1 MLQSRVAGATD
12 SPDPPPYPWGCW
24 LRENVNIFRV
34 RVMVER
40 QQLFNSLWLSLTT
53 AILTTQP
60 VWANTI
66 LVTAVRIDPTDSGM
80 KVILESKKSATPT
93 VFTSSYGKTF
103 VADIVNTQLRVGS
116 VNNFRQDNPA
126 DGIAAIAVTSLTP
139 NSIRVAVTG
148 KDGVPLASMRG
159 GKEGLVLSLK
169 ASSNTSVTQA
179 SIQPLVNDTSSNA
192 SKNSDEQTALVGYE
206 ERSLDRADGSK
217 LDAIASNIKYKDV
230 ARETQQG
237 QQTTRSAA
245 ASRQQSVATNSL
257 PQVNPTSV
265 NPGPRPSRQAPNYLN
280 PTPNPLQFPTKI
292 DEVRIQGTEAIT
304 LQQALEL
311 ARRNNR
317 TLQAAEQTLQRSQV
331 AVREASSARYPTLD
345 ATTGINRQQST
356 GGELSSQRSP
366 LQTDSDTPST
376 SANANLRLSY
386 DLYTSGERSAR
397 IRAAEEQVRFNELEV
412 ERQKE
417 ELRLNVFNDYYG
429 LQGADQQ
436 VRINL
441 EAVRNA
447 EASLR
452 QAQAL
457 EQAGV
462 GTRFD
467 VLRSQVQL
475 ANATQD
481 LTNARSQQQVARR
494 QLVQRLSLA
503 QSVDIT
509 AADPVQVAGRWNLS
523 LEESIVLA
531 FQNRADL
538 QQQLVQRN
546 INEQQRRIAL
556 SALLPKV
563 NLEAN
568 YNVLNVFNDRLERAD
583 GYSLGANIRM
593 NLFDGGAARARA
605 EQEETNKAIS
615 ETRFADQR
623 NQIRFQVEESYA
635 NLQSNFANISTADVA
650 LSQARESLRL
660 ARLRFQAG
668 IGTQTDVINAEN
680 ELTRAQGN
688 LVNAILNYNRS
699 LATLQRS
706 VSSGAQR

>member
-1 MLQSRVAGATD
+1 M
-12 SPDPPPYPWGCW
+12 
-24 LRENVNIFRV
+24 
-34 RVMVER
+34 ER

-80 KVILESKKSATPT
+80 KVILESGKSATPT

-103 VADIVNTQLRVGS
+103 VADIVNTQLRFGS
-116 VNNFRQDNPA
+116 VNNFRQENPA

-179 SIQPLVNDTSSNA
+179 SIQPLVNDTSSDA
-192 SKNSDEQTALVGYE
+192 SRNSEEQTALVGYE

-230 ARETQQG
+230 ARGTQQG

-245 ASRQQSVATNSL
+245 ASRQQTVATNSL
-257 PQVNPTSV
+257 PQVNPSQI
-265 NPGPRPSRQAPNYLN
+265 NPGPRPSRPAPNYLN
-280 PTPNPLQFPTKI
+280 PTTNPLQFPTKI

-467 VLRSQVQL
+467 VLRAQVQL

-509 AADPVQVAGRWNLS
+509 AADPVQVAGTWNLS

>member
-1 MLQSRVAGATD
+1 
-12 SPDPPPYPWGCW
+12 
-24 LRENVNIFRV
+24 
-34 RVMVER
+34 MVER

>member
-1 MLQSRVAGATD
+1 
-12 SPDPPPYPWGCW
+12 
-24 LRENVNIFRV
+24 
-34 RVMVER
+34 
-40 QQLFNSLWLSLTT
+40 
-53 AILTTQP
+53 
-60 VWANTI
+60 
-66 LVTAVRIDPTDSGM
+66 
-80 KVILESKKSATPT
+80 
-93 VFTSSYGKTF
+93 
-103 VADIVNTQLRVGS
+103 
-116 VNNFRQDNPA
+116 
-126 DGIAAIAVTSLTP
+126 
-139 NSIRVAVTG
+139 
-148 KDGVPLASMRG
+148 
-159 GKEGLVLSLK
+159 
-169 ASSNTSVTQA
+169 
-179 SIQPLVNDTSSNA
+179 
-192 SKNSDEQTALVGYE
+192 
-206 ERSLDRADGSK
+206 
-217 LDAIASNIKYKDV
+217 
-230 ARETQQG
+230 
-237 QQTTRSAA
+237 
-245 ASRQQSVATNSL
+245 
-257 PQVNPTSV
+257 
-265 NPGPRPSRQAPNYLN
+265 
-280 PTPNPLQFPTKI
+280 
-292 DEVRIQGTEAIT
+292 
-304 LQQALEL
+304 
-311 ARRNNR
+311 
-317 TLQAAEQTLQRSQV
+317 
-331 AVREASSARYPTLD
+331 
-345 ATTGINRQQST
+345 
-356 GGELSSQRSP
+356 
-366 LQTDSDTPST
+366 
-376 SANANLRLSY
+376 LRLSY

>member
-1 MLQSRVAGATD
+1 
-12 SPDPPPYPWGCW
+12 
-24 LRENVNIFRV
+24 
-34 RVMVER
+34 MVER

-80 KVILESKKSATPT
+80 KVILESGKSATPT

-103 VADIVNTQLRVGS
+103 VADIVNTQLRFGS
-116 VNNFRQDNPA
+116 VNNFRQENPA

-179 SIQPLVNDTSSNA
+179 SIQPLVNDTSSDA
-192 SKNSDEQTALVGYE
+192 SRNSEEQTALVGYE

-230 ARETQQG
+230 ARGTQQG

-245 ASRQQSVATNSL
+245 ASRQQTVATNSL
-257 PQVNPTSV
+257 PQVNPSQI
-265 NPGPRPSRQAPNYLN
+265 NPGPRPSRPAPNYLN
-280 PTPNPLQFPTKI
+280 PTTNPLQFPTKI

-467 VLRSQVQL
+467 VLRAQVQL

-509 AADPVQVAGRWNLS
+509 AADPVQVAGTWNLS

>member
-1 MLQSRVAGATD
+1 M
-12 SPDPPPYPWGCW
+12 
-24 LRENVNIFRV
+24 
-34 RVMVER
+34 ER

-80 KVILESKKSATPT
+80 KVILESGKSATPT

-103 VADIVNTQLRVGS
+103 VADIVNTQLRFGS
-116 VNNFRQDNPA
+116 VNNFRQENPA

-179 SIQPLVNDTSSNA
+179 SIQPLVNDTSSDA
-192 SKNSDEQTALVGYE
+192 SRNSEEQTALVGYE

-230 ARETQQG
+230 ARGTQQG

-245 ASRQQSVATNSL
+245 ASRQQTVATNSL
-257 PQVNPTSV
+257 PQVNPSQI
-265 NPGPRPSRQAPNYLN
+265 NPGPRPSRPAPNYLN
-280 PTPNPLQFPTKI
+280 PTTNPLQFPTKI

-452 QAQAL
+452 QAVAL

-467 VLRSQVQL
+467 VLRAQVQL

-509 AADPVQVAGRWNLS
+509 AADPVQVAGTWNLS

>member
-1 MLQSRVAGATD
+1 
-12 SPDPPPYPWGCW
+12 
-24 LRENVNIFRV
+24 
-34 RVMVER
+34 MVER

-53 AILTTQP
+53 AMLTTQP

-80 KVILESKKSATPT
+80 KVILESGKSATPT

-103 VADIVNTQLRVGS
+103 VADIVNTQLRFGS
-116 VNNFRQDNPA
+116 VNNFRQENPA
-126 DGIAAIAVTSLTP
+126 DGISAIAVTSLTP

-179 SIQPLVNDTSSNA
+179 SIQPLVNDTSSDA
-192 SKNSDEQTALVGYE
+192 SRNSDEQTALVGYE
-206 ERSLDRADGSK
+206 ERSLDRADGRK

>member
-1 MLQSRVAGATD
+1 M
-12 SPDPPPYPWGCW
+12 
-24 LRENVNIFRV
+24 
-34 RVMVER
+34 ER

-53 AILTTQP
+53 AMLTTQP

-80 KVILESKKSATPT
+80 KVILESGKSATPT

-103 VADIVNTQLRVGS
+103 VADIVNTQLRFGS
-116 VNNFRQDNPA
+116 VNNFRQENPA
-126 DGIAAIAVTSLTP
+126 DGISAIAVTSLTP

-179 SIQPLVNDTSSNA
+179 SIQPLVNDTSSDA
-192 SKNSDEQTALVGYE
+192 SRNSDEQTALVGYE
-206 ERSLDRADGSK
+206 ERSLDRADGRK

>member
-1 MLQSRVAGATD
+1 M
-12 SPDPPPYPWGCW
+12 
-24 LRENVNIFRV
+24 
-34 RVMVER
+34 ER

-80 KVILESKKSATPT
+80 KVILESGKSATPT

-103 VADIVNTQLRVGS
+103 VADIVNTQLRFGS
-116 VNNFRQDNPA
+116 VNNFRQENPA

-179 SIQPLVNDTSSNA
+179 SIQPLVNDTSSDA
-192 SKNSDEQTALVGYE
+192 SRNSEEQTALVGYE

-230 ARETQQG
+230 ARGTQQG

-257 PQVNPTSV
+257 PQVNPSQI
-265 NPGPRPSRQAPNYLN
+265 NPGPRPSRPAPNYLN
-280 PTPNPLQFPTKI
+280 PTTNPLQFPTKI

-467 VLRSQVQL
+467 VLRAQVQL

-509 AADPVQVAGRWNLS
+509 AADPVQVAGTWNLS